1 MIASG
6 LRLAI
11 LGTGLIGGSIGLAA
25 RRAGAAEEI
34 ALWDLDPETCQ
45 MALERGAGSRMAAT
59 PAEAC
64 ASADVVFIAA
74 PVDAIV
80 EVIEGLK
87 SFVSPATI
95 VSDVGSSKARINV
108 AGGEAFGPMFVGGHP
123 MAGSERNGITAAT
136 PDLFEGA
143 SWILTPAGETSPEV
157 YGTLTSLISAMGA
170 QAVALPVEVHDTLL
184 AQISHLPQIVA
195 SLLVDLAARGTSA
208 QTLLPLAGGGFRDVT
223 RIAAS
228 SPAMWLP
235 ILKTNREA
243 ILEALS
249 DFDVRIQDVIGHLE
263 SEDWDWIDAL
273 LADSRTARLE
283 LFAKASLDRPTSQLS
298 LLVPDRPGVLA
309 EVTTAAGELGV
320 NLEDLRIFHSTEGGR
335 GRLDLEVTGEEQAD
349 VLQERLV
356 GMGYHVFKGW
366 HE

>member
-1 MIASG
+1 M
-6 LRLAI
+6 RLTI

-25 RRAGAAEEI
+25 TRAGSADSI
-34 ALWDLDPETCQ
+34 ALWDPDPRASEIG
-45 MALERGAGSRMAAT
+45 MSMGAGSWVAAS
-59 PAEAC
+59 PEEAC
-64 ASADVVFIAA
+64 SETDLIFIAA

-80 EVIEGLK
+80 DVIASLQGSVPRE
-87 SFVSPATI
+87 AI
-95 VSDVGSSKARINV
+95 VSDVGSSKARINR
-108 AGGEAFGPMFVGGHP
+108 AGGEAFGPMFIGGHP
-123 MAGSERNGITAAT
+123 MAGSERSGMAAAT

-157 YGTLTSLISAMGA
+157 YARLTSLIASLGA
-170 QAVALPVEVHDTLL
+170 QPVALPVEVHDTLL

-195 SLLVDLAARGTSA
+195 SLLVDLAAGGASA

-235 ILKTNREA
+235 ILKTNRKA
-243 ILEALS
+243 IVEALRA
-249 DFDVRIQDVIGHLE
+249 FDGRMQDVIGRLE
-263 SEDWDWIDAL
+263 SEDWAWIDSL
-273 LADSRTARLE
+273 LENSRKARLE
-283 LFAKASLDRPTSQLS
+283 LFSKASLDRPSSQLS
-298 LLVPDRPGVLA
+298 LLIPDRPGVLA

-335 GRLDLEVTGEEQAD
+335 GRLDLEVTGAEQAD
-349 VLQERLV
+349 RLQERLV
-356 GMGYHVFKGW
+356 DLGYHVFKGW